1 MPTQATLWDVLGTP
15 PVEMRK
21 PAPPTVMPLI
31 PASPEPSFPALTA
44 EDRAA
49 ILHFAKAVC
58 PDANPA
64 HDSLW
69 SAYICEGA
77 VHTAIDVPL
86 TARWRDR
93 GCSAI
98 VRVTRTRLG
107 YTAGFWLQGPGY
119 SRGRGGFHHPNE
131 DLVGAYLWRN
141 RSSALQDGASWLV
154 DACQEKPLARH
165 VLAFFA
171 ARGIDATE
179 SPPSELKRRLISRQ
193 EVTAIAKAGPSA
205 EDLAL
210 VDPGASEA
218 LLAFERAIGA
228 TEDDPPVPE
237 RTPS

>member
-1 MPTQATLWDVLGTP
+1 
-15 PVEMRK
+15 MRK

-49 ILHFAKAVC
+49 ILHYAKALC

-77 VHTAIDVPL
+77 VHTCIDVPL

-93 GCSAI
+93 GCSAV

-119 SRGRGGFHHPNE
+119 SRGAEGFTIPMRISSVPISGGTSRRLCKTVRAGSSTP
-131 DLVGAYLWRN
+131 ARRN
-141 RSSALQDGASWLV
+141 R
-154 DACQEKPLARH
+154 
-165 VLAFFA
+165 
-171 ARGIDATE
+171 
-179 SPPSELKRRLISRQ
+179 
-193 EVTAIAKAGPSA
+193 
-205 EDLAL
+205 
-210 VDPGASEA
+210 
-218 LLAFERAIGA
+218 
-228 TEDDPPVPE
+228 
-237 RTPS
+237 